1 MRGGA
6 ETAPGFDAFGV
17 GRPIPGA
24 VGGEQRG
31 AGALA
36 HGQGTIPAGDHGRNR
51 RPAHPQGGDHER
63 GADRQDRRFHP
74 QSAGLLHGLRPGS
87 HPRDATDAGHGT
99 DLFQRQAR
107 ANDTG
112 HAGAAGQDRREKP
125 LFRQHHHE
133 EEFPRWPHHHR
144 GREQRN
150 GPCQPSHQG
159 VAGGRG

>member
-6 ETAPGFDAFGV
+6 ETASGADTFGV

-31 AGALA
+31 AGPLA
-36 HGQGTIPAGDHGRNR
+36 HGQGTVPAGDHGRNR

-63 GADRQDRRFHP
+63 GADRQDRRFYP
-74 QSAGLLHGLRPGS
+74 EPAGLLHGLRPGP
-87 HPRDATDAGHGT
+87 HPRDAADVGHGA
-99 DLFQRQAR
+99 DLFQRPAC
-107 ANDTG
+107 AHDTG

-133 EEFPRWPHHHR
+133 EEFPRRPHHHR
-144 GREQRN
+144 GREQRDR
-150 GPCQPSHQG
+150 PCQPSYQG
-159 VAGGRG
+159 AAGRRG